1 MAPDACPAATPAY
14 GIRANAAQFAHW
26 LLQVL
31 LVGLALG
38 LTRTVVPALAES
50 EFGVPAGSFGVLAA
64 FVVAFGVVKAVL
76 NLVAG
81 RLADGWGRR
90 HTLLLGW
97 LIALPVPVLL
107 YWAPNWDWVVAATVL
122 LGANQGLTWSV
133 TQTAK
138 LDLTRPAE
146 RGRVIGLNEF
156 AGYAGVALAGWLTG
170 VLAVAL
176 GTREGLLIFGLGV
189 VLTALLLALAGVRDT
204 RAWARAETPMPAGA
218 RDSTASTAPAALTGW
233 QVFAVMS
240 WRDRRL
246 FAVSQAGLV
255 EKFVDVL
262 VWAFY
267 PALLRAQGLSLPAIG
282 GVVGVYGAVWGVG
295 QIFTGGLSDRIGR
308 RLPNV
313 GGMWLCALGVALMP
327 AWPTAAGGALA
338 AALTGLG
345 MALLYPNLSA
355 AVADLAHPAWRAS
368 AIGVYRFWRDG
379 GYAVGGLLLGAAAT
393 AAGSPLAAFWLT
405 AAAMALSGLVLLV
418 LGPGSRRHPG
428 EGGPVTGVPSP

>member
-1 MAPDACPAATPAY
+1 MPVY

-64 FVVAFGVVKAVL
+64 FVVAFGVIKAVL

-90 HTLLLGW
+90 RTLLLGW
-97 LIALPVPVLL
+97 LIALPVPLLL

-204 RAWARAETPMPAGA
+204 RAWVRPGVPAPAGA
-218 RDSTASTAPAALTGW
+218 RDSTASTAQATLTGW

-246 FAVSQAGLV
+246 FALSQAGLV

-313 GGMWLCALGVALMP
+313 GGMWLCSLGVALMP

-338 AALTGLG
+338 ATLTGLG

-379 GYAVGGLLLGAAAT
+379 GYAIGGLLLGAAAT
-393 AAGSPLAAFWLT
+393 AAGSLLAAFWLT

-418 LGPGSRRHPG
+418 LGPGSRRRSG
-428 EGGPVTGVPSP
+428 GGGPVSGTPSS